1 MESIFD
7 HSPSKEEIH
16 NFTYGLDKEAYLS
29 LTESDLL
36 IADIAILYADRGD
49 DLKSAEYWQKVP
61 DLHNEFLLG
70 FDNVNQ
76 PI

>member
-29 LTESDLL
+29 LTALDLL
-36 IADIAILYADRGD
+36 IADIAILYADRGE
-49 DLKSAEYWQKVP
+49 DLKSTEYWQKIP